1 MEGVTA
7 VASDAFRERMMAA
20 TKVVRGQE
28 NALRRRIAALYEEC
42 AKDMEQQILH
52 YGEDSLTGRRAAE
65 LQKSMRGY
73 VHNLWKSVEDMTTD
87 AVYQGAALGIET
99 QSSMLDD
106 ALHGV
111 GLTTLPSF
119 RGVFARTQDEAVAS
133 VINGT
138 IYRGKHAGL
147 SRRIWHNEAL
157 QAGHIEQLIA
167 KAVAEGRSA
176 PQLARDLEAY
186 VNPKAM
192 MPDHWNDIYEGL
204 PFAYKVDYN
213 AKRLAITALNHAY
226 YQGAIMAAR
235 ENPYAEF
242 LHWQL
247 SSGHEI
253 YDICDLYME
262 HDEGLGL
269 GNFSLDN
276 APLPHPFCRCTW
288 YIDSNMS
295 LDEIGDELARWI
307 GGERNPKLDGA
318 FAEWKQQAGL
328 AFSIGRGIINLPDIP
343 IRPSV
348 SARHVSSFSFDAP
361 DGNGEISSIP
371 GEYIRD
377 VKVFAG
383 KGTNVPFRDAWKLE
397 ETYQIPADEW
407 QKVKGHAWVEYQ
419 GEEYYAEIHWCQSE
433 EIGRVRYKLK
443 IQPDGRWWL
452 DER

>member
-1 MEGVTA
+1 M
-7 VASDAFRERMMAA
+7 ASDAFRDRMMAA
-20 TKVVRGQE
+20 TRVVREQE
-28 NALRRRIAALYEEC
+28 NALRRRIAALYEAC
-42 AKDMEQQILH
+42 AKDMERQILH

-73 VHNLWKSVEDMTTD
+73 VHHLWKSVEEMATD
-87 AVYQGAALGIET
+87 AVHQGAALGIET
-99 QSSMLDD
+99 QASMLDD
-106 ALHGV
+106 ALHGI
-111 GLTTLPSF
+111 GLTTRPSF
-119 RGVFARTQDEAVAS
+119 RSVFARTQDEAVAS
-133 VINGT
+133 VINGS

-147 SRRIWHNEAL
+147 SRRIWNNEAL
-157 QAGHIEQLIA
+157 QAGNIERLIA
-167 KAVAEGRSA
+167 QAVAEGRSA

-186 VNPKAM
+186 VNPKAA
-192 MPDHWNDIYEGL
+192 MPDIWNDIYENL

-213 AKRLAITALNHAY
+213 AKRLAVTALNHAY

-288 YIDSNMS
+288 YIDCSKS
-295 LDEIGDELARWI
+295 LEEIGDELGRWI
-307 GGERNPKLDGA
+307 AGESNPKLDGA
-318 FAEWKQQAGL
+318 FGEWKQQAGL
-328 AFSIGRGIINLPDIP
+328 AFSVGRGIINLPDIP

-348 SARHVSSFSFDAP
+348 SARHVNSFSFDAP
-361 DGNGEISSIP
+361 DGTGEISSIP

-377 VKVFAG
+377 VKVIAG
-383 KGTNVPFRDAWKLE
+383 KGTSVSFRDAWKLE
-397 ETYQIPADEW
+397 EAYQIPADEW

-433 EIGRVRYKLK
+433 KIGRVRYKLK